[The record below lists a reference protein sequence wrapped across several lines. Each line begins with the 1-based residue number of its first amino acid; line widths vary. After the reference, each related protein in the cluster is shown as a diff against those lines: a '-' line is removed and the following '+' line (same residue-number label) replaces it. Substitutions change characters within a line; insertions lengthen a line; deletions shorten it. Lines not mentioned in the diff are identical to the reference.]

1 MNFPLIQGL
10 EDGSVEQTEAKNVD
24 AEMPQVLSI
33 PAARDGSLAA
43 ANVGSSKVLRARLLS
58 GSMIMLFSSA
68 AVGGIN
74 LLYNLIIARW
84 LGAEEFGHAAAVYT
98 LLMLLSSVT
107 LAFQLVCSK
116 FIAQSESVEAKAG
129 VYISLHRRAWQVG
142 IVMGYLLIWA
152 SGAVSH
158 YLNLPTRIYIVL
170 LGIGTALYVPLGVR
184 RGVLQGMYEFRRLAE
199 NFVVEV
205 LVKLVGAM
213 VLMAAGLKV
222 TGVIAAVTMSL
233 AVAYLMATPPKT
245 LRVAV
250 KPYLPASFWE
260 GTQATVFFIGQVI
273 INNVDIVLVKH
284 FFSAA
289 EAGLYAAVALVGRV
303 VYMLSW
309 SVVSSMF
316 PVSAGA
322 RTDERGGRM
331 VLITTFLL
339 VMLITGAFLFGLWVA
354 PNGLWRML
362 LGAGFP
368 TLGGKSPYTS
378 LLLLYA
384 AATGVYSLA
393 VVLMT
398 YEMSRR
404 IANAGWLQLGVSG
417 TVVLGI
423 YMFHRDLQ
431 QVILVQLVLMFGLV
445 LVVSAPLFR
454 TRSSALDAAA
464 AGAYSMRKIRRV
476 SEDEVLS
483 EFLKNEFYEKQ
494 YDPYREKVGRL
505 VYSPDLTSSRENA
518 LRKALLFHRRGQMW
532 RELPGDTEWWEV
544 ELSPEDLARIRIFPR
559 SHWWRIAK
567 GSFSLM
573 EVVERLRS
581 RMHNGRAADF
591 LTKIRGIT
599 ERLTAGDTFPSVLL
613 IGVDENSSLTIIE
626 GNHRVA
632 AAMLV
637 SPDLAL
643 SRFRFLCGF
652 SARMTECCWYQ
663 TDLSS
668 LWRYGKNR
676 VRYLRHDH
684 EGVIERMLQSSP
696 GFPGAA

>member
-1 MNFPLIQGL
+1 
-10 EDGSVEQTEAKNVD
+10 VER
-24 AEMPQVLSI
+24 AESKDISTKVSEVRPI
-33 PAARDGSLAA
+33 PTGRDGTLVA
-43 ANVGSSKVLRARLLS
+43 ANVGSSNVLRARLLS

-74 LLYNLIIARW
+74 LMYNLIIARW

-116 FIAQSESVEAKAG
+116 FVAQSESLEAKAA

-142 IVMGYLLIWA
+142 IVIGYLLIWA

-158 YLNLPTRIYIVL
+158 YLNLPTRTYIVL

-184 RGVLQGMYEFRRLAE
+184 RGLLQGMYEFRRLAE

-213 VLMAAGLKV
+213 VLMAAGMEV
-222 TGVIAAVTMSL
+222 TGVIAAVVMSL
-233 AVAYLMATPPKT
+233 AVAYLLARPPK
-245 LRVAV
+245 AV
-250 KPYLPASFWE
+250 RIATKPYLPASFWE

-322 RTDERGGRM
+322 RSDERGGRT
-331 VLITTFLL
+331 VLTTTFLL
-339 VMLITGAFLFGLWVA
+339 VLLITGVFLFGLWVA
-354 PNGLWRML
+354 PNGLWKMV
-362 LGAGFP
+362 LGTGFP
-368 TLGGKSPYTS
+368 PLGGKSPYTS

-404 IANAGWLQLGVSG
+404 IANVGWLQLAVSG
-417 TVVLGI
+417 TVVVGI
-423 YMFHRDLQ
+423 YMFHGDLQ
-431 QVILVQLVLMFGLV
+431 QVIMVQLVLMIGLV

-454 TRSSALDAAA
+454 TRLSAAPVATV
-464 AGAYSMRKIRRV
+464 GYSLRKIQRV

-483 EFLKNEFYEKQ
+483 EFLKNEFYERE
-494 YDPYREKVGRL
+494 YDLYREKVGKL
-505 VYSPDLTSSRENA
+505 VYTPDLSSSRENA
-518 LRKALLFHRRGQMW
+518 LRRALLFHRRGQMW
-532 RELPGDTEWWEV
+532 RELPSDTEWWEV

-559 SHWWRIAK
+559 SQWRRIAK
-567 GSFSLM
+567 GSFSLT
-573 EVVERLRS
+573 EVVERLRGRIES
-581 RMHNGRAADF
+581 GNTNGF
-591 LTKIRGIT
+591 FTKIRSLT
-599 ERLTAGDTFPSVLL
+599 QRLAEGATFPSVLL
-613 IGVDENSSLTIIE
+613 IAIDQNSPLTIIE

-632 AAMLV
+632 AATLV

-652 SARMTECCWYQ
+652 SPRMTECCWYQ

-668 LWRYGKNR
+668 LWRYA
-676 VRYLRHDH
+676 LF
-684 EGVIERMLQSSP
+684 E
-696 GFPGAA
+696 A

>member
-1 MNFPLIQGL
+1 MNFPLIQRL
-10 EDGSVEQTEAKNVD
+10 EEGSVEQAEAKNITAKVS
-24 AEMPQVLSI
+24 EVRSI

-43 ANVGSSKVLRARLLS
+43 ANVGSSNVLRARLLS
-58 GSMIMLFSSA
+58 GSMIMLVSSA

-84 LGAEEFGHAAAVYT
+84 LGAAEFGHAAAVYT

-116 FIAQSESVEAKAG
+116 FIAQSESLETKAG
-129 VYISLHRRAWQVG
+129 VYISLHRRAWQFG

-152 SGAVSH
+152 SRAISH
-158 YLNLPTRIYIVL
+158 YLNLPTRTYIVL
-170 LGIGTALYVPLGVR
+170 LGVGTALYVPLGVR
-184 RGVLQGMYEFRRLAE
+184 RGVLQGMYQFRRLAE

-205 LVKLVGAM
+205 LVKLIGAM

-245 LRVAV
+245 LRIAV

-322 RTDERGGRM
+322 RSDERGGRM
-331 VLITTFLL
+331 VLTTTFLIVL
-339 VMLITGAFLFGLWVA
+339 LITGAFLLGLWVA
-354 PNGLWRML
+354 PDGLWRML
-362 LGAGFP
+362 LGSGFP
-368 TLGGKSPYTS
+368 PLGGKSPYTS

-393 VVLMT
+393 VVVMT

-404 IANAGWLQLGVSG
+404 IANVGWLQLGVSAA
-417 TVVLGI
+417 VVLGI
-423 YMFHRDLQ
+423 YIFHRDLQ
-431 QVILVQLVLMFGLV
+431 QVIIVQLVLMVGLV

-454 TRSSALDAAA
+454 TRSSAL
-464 AGAYSMRKIRRV
+464 GASAIGYSMRKVRRV

-494 YDPYREKVGRL
+494 YDPYRAKVGRL

-532 RELPGDTEWWEV
+532 RELPADTEWWEV

-567 GSFSLM
+567 GSFSLT

-581 RMHNGRAADF
+581 RIDDGKMNGF
-591 LTKIRGIT
+591 FTKIRAIT
-599 ERLTAGDTFPSVLL
+599 QRLAAGATFPSVLL
-613 IGVDENSSLTIIE
+613 IGVDENSPLTIIE

-643 SRFRFLCGF
+643 SRYRFLCGF
-652 SARMTECCWYQ
+652 SPHMTECCWYQ

>member
-1 MNFPLIQGL
+1 MESPLIQSLG
-10 EDGSVEQTEAKNVD
+10 ERPVEQAEAKNV
-24 AEMPQVLSI
+24 AAVASQVRPI
-33 PAARDGSLAA
+33 PAVRDGSLAA
-43 ANVGSSKVLRARLLS
+43 ASVGSSNVLRARLLS
-58 GSMIMLFSSA
+58 GSMIMLVSSA

-74 LLYNLIIARW
+74 LLYNLTMARW
-84 LGAEEFGHAAAVYT
+84 LGAEQFGHAAAVYT

-116 FIAQSESVEAKAG
+116 FVAQSESVEAKAG
-129 VYISLHRRAWQVG
+129 VYISLHRRAWQCG
-142 IVMGYLLIWA
+142 IIMGYLLIWA
-152 SGAVSH
+152 SGSVSR

-199 NFVVEV
+199 TFVVEV
-205 LVKLVGAM
+205 LVKLIGAM
-213 VLMAAGLKV
+213 TLMAAGLQV

-233 AVAYLMATPPKT
+233 AVAYLIATPPRT
-245 LRVAV
+245 LRIAV
-250 KPYLPASFWE
+250 KAYLPASFWE

-322 RTDERGGRM
+322 RSDERSGRM
-331 VLITTFLL
+331 LLTTTFLL
-339 VMLITGAFLFGLWVA
+339 VLLITVAFLFGLWVA
-354 PNGLWRML
+354 PDGLWRML
-362 LGAGFP
+362 LGSGFP
-368 TLGGKSPYTS
+368 PLGGKSPYTS

-404 IANAGWLQLGVSG
+404 IANVGWLQLGVSG
-417 TVVLGI
+417 GVVLGI

-431 QVILVQLVLMFGLV
+431 QVIIVQLVLMVGLL

-454 TRSSALDAAA
+454 LRPSTL
-464 AGAYSMRKIRRV
+464 GAPATASMRKVRRV

-505 VYSPDLTSSRENA
+505 VYSPDLTSHRENA

-532 RELPGDTEWWEV
+532 RELPPDTEWWEV

-559 SHWWRIAK
+559 SQWRRIAK

-573 EVVERLRS
+573 EVVERLRH
-581 RMHNGRAADF
+581 RIDKAKTNGF
-591 LTKIRGIT
+591 FTKIRVIT
-599 ERLTAGDTFPSVLL
+599 ERLAEGATFPSVLL
-613 IGVDENSSLTIIE
+613 IAVDVNSPLTIIE

-652 SARMTECCWYQ
+652 SPRMTDCCWYQ
-663 TDLSS
+663 TDISS

-676 VRYLRHDH
+676 VRYLRHDQ

-696 GFPGAA
+696 GFPG